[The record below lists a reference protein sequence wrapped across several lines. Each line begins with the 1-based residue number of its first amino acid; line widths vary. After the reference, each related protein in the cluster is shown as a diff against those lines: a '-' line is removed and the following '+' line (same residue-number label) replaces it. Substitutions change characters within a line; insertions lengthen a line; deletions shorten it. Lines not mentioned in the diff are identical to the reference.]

1 MACRCWPK
9 NQNACVDKN
18 RPSWNFIVI
27 MSHCNMQ
34 TDYWHSVRFI
44 RSWRCVNRMS
54 NIFIARIDQKQTY
67 EMCCAKV
74 SPPTES
80 CSFRLNSSFNLETIS
95 REKKCRFIDGCGH
108 FRLVHLSLVDA
119 GPLFDIFIVFVVF
132 DPGYC
137 HGHTISNEHMQRL
150 APNLSVPYDFRLKMT
165 NRLPKRTD
173 SSACLCLCVF
183 AFGKTGEQF
192 LCHVR
197 YSVCIICGFELDSW
211 VNS

>member
-1 MACRCWPK
+1 MK
-9 NQNACVDKN
+9 CVAQKWVHQ
-18 RPSWNFIVI
+18 PSHVHFVWILPSI
-27 MSHCNMQ
+27 
-34 TDYWHSVRFI
+34 
-44 RSWRCVNRMS
+44 WRQS
-54 NIFIARIDQKQTY
+54 A
-67 EMCCAKV
+67 
-74 SPPTES
+74 
-80 CSFRLNSSFNLETIS
+80 
-95 REKKCRFIDGCGH
+95 EKKKYRFIDGCGHYINRSTH

-137 HGHTISNEHMQRL
+137 RGHTISNEHMQRL

-173 SSACLCLCVF
+173 SSACLCLCVC

-192 LCHVR
+192 LFHVR